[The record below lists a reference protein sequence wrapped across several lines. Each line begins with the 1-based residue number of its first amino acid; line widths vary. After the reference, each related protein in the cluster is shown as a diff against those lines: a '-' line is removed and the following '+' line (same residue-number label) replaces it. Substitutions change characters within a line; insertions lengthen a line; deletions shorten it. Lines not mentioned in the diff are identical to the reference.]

1 MNRVLTQ
8 DANQLS
14 DEIRELDIRIDAA
27 RRALP
32 NEGPRPLR
40 TRSAHAFLKQLQ
52 GFKSEQLRTL
62 TTERRELH
70 S

>member
-1 MNRVLTQ
+1 MSIVLTQ
-8 DANQLS
+8 DATRLS
-14 DEIRELDIRIDAA
+14 EEIRELDAQIDKQ
-27 RRALP
+27 REALP
-32 NEGPRPLR
+32 RTGPRPLK

-62 TTERRELH
+62 ANDRRTYN